1 MLWFGYIYYLLF
13 NILSLVAF
21 LFLLRKFILNTT
33 SQFSV
38 LRITYKFFISI
49 MLFLFFIMSSF
60 LVYLLDTYQSLLY
73 TNISSIALN
82 TFFINDYM
90 YHTGSNFYNLVKVYY
105 FPFIYVFIVVT
116 ILSVIFCL
124 TYNQDELN
132 SFMFYI
138 IVIILAG
145 YSLFFTNS
153 LLVLFLSYETLL
165 IPSFFILYK
174 FAKTRKCVEAAY
186 LMFFWTQFGAMFLIF
201 GILYIILVNNS
212 SLLSSINSSYYSSF
226 EVNFIFLCLIFGFG
240 VKLPIWPFYGWL
252 PKAHV
257 EASTNFSIF
266 LSGVL
271 VKFAFFALLKILL
284 TIQLEPTFVYII
296 PFLFIGMFDSVLKLF
311 YQIDLKKLVAYS
323 TVVEMHWLTICLVSG
338 QSNLMLAS
346 FCMLISHALIST
358 NSFLLVDAIARRWK
372 TRLITEISGVNFATP
387 KLFIMALINLLIF
400 LGFPGSLF
408 FISEFLFFS
417 FLFDMFPLLTF
428 ILLVLLYLLAPTF
441 FFRSWM
447 NVIFGY
453 STSLTKSLPTDLS
466 SRELLIFS
474 SVSVLMYWLGISWQ
488 SFIL

>member
-186 LMFFWTQFGAMFLIF
+186 LMFF
-201 GILYIILVNNS
+201 
-212 SLLSSINSSYYSSF
+212 
-226 EVNFIFLCLIFGFG
+226 
-240 VKLPIWPFYGWL
+240 
-252 PKAHV
+252 
-257 EASTNFSIF
+257 
-266 LSGVL
+266 
-271 VKFAFFALLKILL
+271 
-284 TIQLEPTFVYII
+284 
-296 PFLFIGMFDSVLKLF
+296 
-311 YQIDLKKLVAYS
+311 
-323 TVVEMHWLTICLVSG
+323 
-338 QSNLMLAS
+338 
-346 FCMLISHALIST
+346 
-358 NSFLLVDAIARRWK
+358 
-372 TRLITEISGVNFATP
+372 
-387 KLFIMALINLLIF
+387 
-400 LGFPGSLF
+400 
-408 FISEFLFFS
+408 
-417 FLFDMFPLLTF
+417 
-428 ILLVLLYLLAPTF
+428 
-441 FFRSWM
+441 
-447 NVIFGY
+447 
-453 STSLTKSLPTDLS
+453 
-466 SRELLIFS
+466 
-474 SVSVLMYWLGISWQ
+474 
-488 SFIL
+488 